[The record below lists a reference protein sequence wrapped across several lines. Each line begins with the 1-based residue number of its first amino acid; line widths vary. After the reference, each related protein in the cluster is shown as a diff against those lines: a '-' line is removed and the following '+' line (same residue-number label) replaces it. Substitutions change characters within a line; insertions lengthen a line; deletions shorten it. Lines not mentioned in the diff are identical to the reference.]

1 MCYSINKLAKLA
13 DISTR
18 TLRYYDE
25 IGLLKLTRINSNDY
39 RLYEQNE
46 VDKLQQILFYRELG
60 SEVHGIL

>member
-1 MCYSINKLAKLA
+1 LCYSINKLAKLA